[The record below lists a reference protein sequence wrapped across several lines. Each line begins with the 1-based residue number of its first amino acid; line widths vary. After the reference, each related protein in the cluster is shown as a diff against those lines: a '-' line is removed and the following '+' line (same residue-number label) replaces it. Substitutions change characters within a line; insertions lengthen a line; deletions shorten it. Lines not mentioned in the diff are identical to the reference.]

1 MLYGRALGGSWVRFG
16 LDFEGFGPGLGRIWG
31 TRISVFSV
39 SGPPSLKLLKIVYN
53 SIR

>member
-1 MLYGRALGGSWVRFG
+1 MLSGRALGGSWVRFG
-16 LDFEGFGPGLGRIWG
+16 LDFEGFGLGLRSILG

-39 SGPPSLKLLKIVYN
+39 SEPPSLKLLKIVYN